1 MHTDL
6 AREVSSDAAW
16 WGSGVYSPVL
26 DWPLPLRTG
35 PFRRSVEVPEGRGR
49 LIVEWEGQEPAWVE
63 PSLNAL
69 AESLALPTNWDSYGA
84 CRVDPGS
91 VKSAGQALCS
101 LMSSDTI
108 PPTVVPTVRGG
119 IQLEWHARGID
130 LEIEFSPVGRAHV
143 YCQDHRD
150 NMEWEGEFNLNLGRL
165 RGVMLRLSH
174 HP

>member
-6 AREVSSDAAW
+6 AREGLSDAAW
-16 WGSGVYSPVL
+16 GKSGVYPSAL
-26 DWPLPLRTG
+26 DWDRPPRG
-35 PFRRSVEVPEGRGR
+35 RVFRRSVEVPEGRGR
-49 LIVEWEGQEPAWVE
+49 LILEWEGEEPAWVE
-63 PSLNAL
+63 PTLNAL

-91 VKSAGQALCS
+91 VASAGQALCS

-108 PPTVVPTVRGG
+108 SPTVVPTVRGG

-150 NMEWEGEFNLNLGRL
+150 NMEWEGELSHSLNRL
-165 RGVMLRLSH
+165 RGVMQQLSH
-174 HP
+174 RS